1 VRRAADFLI
10 RNWPLKLGAILL
22 ATVLYSGLVLGQ
34 NVRTWTGTLP
44 VDAVG
49 PAAGATLLS
58 NLDPVTQVR
67 YRAPIDVGVVSPD
80 SFRATVD
87 LSRVQARPGGP
98 SENVPVTV
106 AALDPR
112 IQIVD
117 FQPRQLPVRLDPVG
131 ERLVP
136 VTASLGTVP
145 DGLDLGNAQ
154 IEPASVMV
162 RGASSRVDQ
171 VTAVVARVSI
181 DASALN
187 VDREFDLI
195 AVDSNG
201 NEVPN
206 VQIEPQRVR
215 IRIAV
220 ARELATR
227 TLPVAPQLTGLPA
240 PGYHISSVIV
250 NPLIVTVSGESTAVT
265 QLETA
270 VTEPIDI
277 EGRTDDLEATV
288 RVALPDGVS
297 VTGSDTVRV
306 MISIGETS
314 GTEVFP
320 VGIQLVGQ
328 QPGISYQFVDA
339 LPNGMRADVTLA
351 GPTVLLDAV
360 DSATLLATVDVTAAV
375 PGTYTLDV
383 TVTAPQGLE
392 VIQLTPPQLTVVA
405 EATSTPSPGPSP

>member
-1 VRRAADFLI
+1 MRRVADFLI
-10 RNWPLKLGAILL
+10 RNWPLKLAAVLL

-44 VDAVG
+44 VDAIG

-98 SENVPVTV
+98 AENVPVTV

-145 DGLDLGNAQ
+145 DGLDLGNPQ
-154 IEPASVMV
+154 IEPSSVTV

-171 VTAVVARVSI
+171 VTDVTARVSI

-187 VDREFDLI
+187 VDGEFDLI

-206 VQIEPQRVR
+206 IQIEPQRVR

-227 TLPVAPQLTGLPA
+227 TLPVAPQLTGQPA
-240 PGYHISSVIV
+240 PGYRITSLVV

-270 VTEPIDI
+270 MTESIDI

-288 RVALPDGVS
+288 RVALPDGIS
-297 VTGSDTVRV
+297 VTGVDSVRV
-306 MISIGETS
+306 MISIDEDTGS
-314 GTEVFP
+314 RSF
-320 VGIQLVGQ
+320 
-328 QPGISYQFVDA
+328 FA
-339 LPNGMRADVTLA
+339 AVTLA
-351 GPTVLLDAV
+351 GANPDYTYDVDITQIQVIATGPLVVLEQV
-360 DSATLLATVDVTAAV
+360 DPAGVIATIDVSGLG
-375 PGTYTLDV
+375 PGTHVLPFAITPIPGV
-383 TVTAPQGLE
+383 TNVATRADLRQV
-392 VIQLTPPQLTVVA
+392 VISGPP
-405 EATSTPSPGPSP
+405 PSASP